1 MFYITAIKHFQCR
14 SCKCRIDRGNIYY
27 TSKHA
32 HTHHQG
38 VQRQSNAQLQ
48 SWIRSQEFNSCFAT
62 LPPYLKIQLNV
73 ELWYSN
79 SGGRIILE
87 RDSQV
92 LSCAWIS
99 VVKPQLNP
107 SLFKLISW
115 NLKCM
120 LQLIYDLSYF

>member
-1 MFYITAIKHFQCR
+1 MLH
-14 SCKCRIDRGNIYY
+14 
-27 TSKHA
+27 
-32 HTHHQG
+32 
-38 VQRQSNAQLQ
+38 
-48 SWIRSQEFNSCFAT
+48 
-62 LPPYLKIQLNV
+62 PYLKIQLNV